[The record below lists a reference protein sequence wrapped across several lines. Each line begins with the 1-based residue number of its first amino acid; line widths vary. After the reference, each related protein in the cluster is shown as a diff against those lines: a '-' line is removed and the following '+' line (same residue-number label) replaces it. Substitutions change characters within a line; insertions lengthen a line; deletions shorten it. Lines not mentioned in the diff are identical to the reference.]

1 MGSQPEEADWELVV
15 GYDLIAH
22 LVPAGHPR
30 AAYRPADAAW
40 LPPEAYQAITEKV
53 GRVGLEDLLVIPAM
67 AWPAGLRR
75 CLYSPLCVAGI
86 GERGVGL
93 WVQAPPVPGVRIQ
106 VPFGGIAAIE
116 QHRHQSRGLVVVRG
130 GTSSLLVRHDAD
142 GQAAVDAWTRRLRL
156 RAAAVPEP
164 VPPPRGRGPRG
175 GGPRGGDGGGSL
187 LLAPDDTIVS
197 AGWRSRAG
205 RGSCLVSVTSRELI
219 VVQSPRD
226 PLTRQRTTCTLYVAR
241 GSIEGAILRPKTIL
255 LRTAG
260 RDVPIALQSR
270 AITAA
275 AADWL
280 RWMISEHGYLGSG
293 GPPRTGGHGNGK
305 RQ

>member
-40 LPPEAYQAITEKV
+40 LPPEAYHAITEKV

-116 QHRHQSRGLVVVRG
+116 QHWHESGGLVVLRG
-130 GTSSLLVRHDAD
+130 GTSSLLVRHDPD

-175 GGPRGGDGGGSL
+175 GDGGGSL
-187 LLAPDDTIVS
+187 LLAPDDAIVS
-197 AGWRSRAG
+197 AEWRSRAG
-205 RGSCLVSVTSRELI
+205 RGSCLVSVTSRELV

-226 PLTRQRTTCTLYVAR
+226 PLTRRRTTWALYVPR
-241 GSIEGAILRPKTIL
+241 GSIEGAVLRPKMIL

-260 RDVPIALQSR
+260 RDIPIALQSR

-280 RWMISEHGYLGSG
+280 RWMISDHGYLGSG
-293 GPPRTGGHGNGK
+293 GPPRTGGQGNGK

>member
-1 MGSQPEEADWELVV
+1 MGSQPGEADWELVV

-40 LPPEAYQAITEKV
+40 LPPEAYQAITEKA
-53 GRVGLEDLLVIPAM
+53 GRVGLEDLLVIPAV

-75 CLYSPLCVAGI
+75 CLYSPQCVAGI

-106 VPFGGIAAIE
+106 VPFGEIAAIE
-116 QHRHQSRGLVVVRG
+116 QHCHGSRGVVVVRG
-130 GTSSLLVRHDAD
+130 RTSNLLVRHDAD

-156 RAAAVPEP
+156 RAAPAPEP
-164 VPPPRGRGPRG
+164 VPPPRGREPS
-175 GGPRGGDGGGSL
+175 GGDDGGAL
-187 LLAPDDTIVS
+187 LLAPDDAIVC
-197 AGWRSRAG
+197 AEWRSRAG
-205 RGSCLVSVTSRELI
+205 RGACRVSVTSHELV

-226 PLTRQRTTCTLYVAR
+226 LLTWRRTTCTLYVAR
-241 GSIEGAILRPKTIL
+241 GSIEGAVVRPKTIL

-260 RDVPIALQSR
+260 TDVRIALQSR
-270 AITAA
+270 AIAA
-275 AADWL
+275 AVSDWL
-280 RWMISEHGYLGSG
+280 RWMIGDHGYLGSAGSPLAG
-293 GPPRTGGHGNGK
+293 GPGGGK
-305 RQ
+305 CQ